1 MKLTTRI
8 LHLAADLLIIFALT
22 GIPVLLYCDLPVK
35 GGYDAVSS
43 ASIELPDS
51 PSGEFLIIINRDL
64 HEDTAEDWKDFFEG
78 DYLKVIFEDINC
90 LVPDGDVTGLELANR
105 YMAILPENQMR
116 VSDDDAVLIA
126 SKLEAGYA
134 DIMILS
140 VDMADALGIST
151 DSIPDNMLVI
161 KIQGEGEE

>member
-1 MKLTTRI
+1 MKLITRI
-8 LHLAADLLIIFALT
+8 LHIAADLVIIFALA
-22 GIPVLLYCDLPVK
+22 GIPVLMYCDLPVK
-35 GGYDAVSS
+35 GYDAVSS

-78 DYLKVIFEDINC
+78 DSLKVIFEDIDC

-116 VSDDDAVLIA
+116 VSGDDAVLIA
-126 SKLEAGYA
+126 SKLEAGYV
-134 DIMILS
+134 DIAILS
-140 VDMADALGIST
+140 ADMADALGIST
-151 DSIPDNMLVI
+151 ESIPDNMLVI
-161 KIQGEGEE
+161 KILEEGED

>member
-1 MKLTTRI
+1 MKLITRI
-8 LHLAADLLIIFALT
+8 LHIAADLVIIFALA
-22 GIPVLLYCDLPVK
+22 GIPVLMYCDLPVK
-35 GGYDAVSS
+35 GYDAVSS

-116 VSDDDAVLIA
+116 VSGDDAVLIA
-126 SKLEAGYA
+126 SKLEAGYV
-134 DIMILS
+134 DIAILS
-140 VDMADALGIST
+140 ADMADALGIST
-151 DSIPDNMLVI
+151 ESIPDNMLVI
-161 KIQGEGEE
+161 KILEEGED

>member
-1 MKLTTRI
+1 MKLITRI
-8 LHLAADLLIIFALT
+8 LHIAADLLIIFALA
-22 GIPVLLYCDLPVK
+22 GIPVLMYCDLPVK
-35 GGYDAVSS
+35 GYDAVSS

-51 PSGEFLIIINRDL
+51 PSGEFLIIINKDL

-116 VSDDDAVLIA
+116 VSSDDAVLIA
-126 SKLEAGYA
+126 SKLEAGYV
-134 DIMILS
+134 DIAILS
-140 VDMADALGIST
+140 ADMADALGIST
-151 DSIPDNMLVI
+151 ESIPDNMLVI
-161 KIQGEGEE
+161 KILEEGED

>member
-1 MKLTTRI
+1 MKLITRI
-8 LHLAADLLIIFALT
+8 LHIAADLVIIFALA
-22 GIPVLLYCDLPVK
+22 GIPVLMYCDLPVK
-35 GGYDAVSS
+35 GYDAVSS

-51 PSGEFLIIINRDL
+51 PSGEFLIIINKDL

-116 VSDDDAVLIA
+116 VSSDDAVLIA
-126 SKLEAGYA
+126 SKLEAGYV
-134 DIMILS
+134 DIAILS
-140 VDMADALGIST
+140 ADMADALGIST
-151 DSIPDNMLVI
+151 ESIPDNMLVI
-161 KIQGEGEE
+161 KILEEGED

>member
-1 MKLTTRI
+1 MKLITRI
-8 LHLAADLLIIFALT
+8 LHIAADLLIIFALA
-22 GIPVLLYCDLPVK
+22 GIPVLMYCDLPVK
-35 GGYDAVSS
+35 GYDAVSS

-116 VSDDDAVLIA
+116 VSSDDAVLIA
-126 SKLEAGYA
+126 SKLEAGYV
-134 DIMILS
+134 DIAILS
-140 VDMADALGIST
+140 ADMADALGIST
-151 DSIPDNMLVI
+151 ESIPDNMLVI
-161 KIQGEGEE
+161 KILEEGED

>member
-1 MKLTTRI
+1 MKLITRI
-8 LHLAADLLIIFALT
+8 LHIAADLVIIFALA
-22 GIPVLLYCDLPVK
+22 GIPVLMYCDLPVK
-35 GGYDAVSS
+35 GYDAVSS

-90 LVPDGDVTGLELANR
+90 MVPDGDVTGLELANR

-116 VSDDDAVLIA
+116 VSGDDAVLIA
-126 SKLEAGYA
+126 SKLEAGYV
-134 DIMILS
+134 DIAILS
-140 VDMADALGIST
+140 ADMADALGIST
-151 DSIPDNMLVI
+151 ESIPDNMLVI
-161 KIQGEGEE
+161 KILEEGED

>member
-1 MKLTTRI
+1 MKLITRI
-8 LHLAADLLIIFALT
+8 LHIAADLVIIFALA
-22 GIPVLLYCDLPVK
+22 GIPVLMYCDLPVK
-35 GGYDAVSS
+35 GYDAVSS

-116 VSDDDAVLIA
+116 VSGDDAVLVA
-126 SKLEAGYA
+126 SKLEAGYV
-134 DIMILS
+134 DIAILS
-140 VDMADALGIST
+140 ADMADALGIST
-151 DSIPDNMLVI
+151 ESIPDNMLVI
-161 KIQGEGEE
+161 KILEEGED